1 MFIFNASDY
10 TLGFSKA
17 LGRADPV
24 EKHVLIEGSGT
35 TPKKWPNV
43 RSDLKHLDVSFML
56 YAFVREMAGEVQSMQ

>member
-1 MFIFNASDY
+1 MFISNASDY

-17 LGRADPV
+17 LGRADCV
-24 EKHVLIEGSGT
+24 EKHALIEGSRT

-43 RSDLKHLDVSFML
+43 SSDLEHLNVSFML